1 MAVAAS
7 RSTDAP
13 YEALVALKQ
22 VMKLA
27 KFPPEGVQGSNNI
40 TALQLASPTLPNVSL
55 QKLSEGWRSISKSLT
70 LLARIFSL
78 YDPHCQKGVQICA
91 SWLVLARLWIRSRE
105 AASTGTA
112 PE

>member
-40 TALQLASPTLPNVSL
+40 TALQLASPTLPL
-55 QKLSEGWRSISKSLT
+55 RQLAET
-70 LLARIFSL
+70 LRGMAEHF
-78 YDPHCQKGVQICA
+78 
-91 SWLVLARLWIRSRE
+91 
-105 AASTGTA
+105 
-112 PE
+112 